1 MAESFGEKLLR
12 DTIYGVEKEGVEVV
26 LTLGRAKCKMEYNVA
41 LNLAA
46 MLYSAGKAAKAAA
59 GDESTR
65 IIGLARLTDANAEEM
80 KASLS
85 RDRTA
90 AFTRV

>member
-12 DTIYGVEKEGVEVV
+12 NTIYGVEKEGTEVV
-26 LTLGRAKCKMEYNVA
+26 MTLGRAKCKMDYNVA

-59 GDESTR
+59 GDDSMR
-65 IIGLARLTDANAEEM
+65 VIGLARLTDANAEEI
-80 KASLS
+80 KAHLS

-90 AFTRV
+90 AFGRV